1 MSLVR
6 LDWSKFGIQRIIIAR
21 YIIAQCKYPPFSY
34 ITQNRRCLCISNK
47 KDTSHSYIYFFSNLF
62 QYINLDLFPIFDAIK
77 SLSIIGITWS
87 KKSMDLIRFASHNS
101 RWIFIMKRYLK
112 VFEFSHWLVRLIL
125 FSVIIK
131 ITSIFIR
138 SFTIHEYNTFHSTIN
153 HLCIH
158 SWITS

>member
-77 SLSIIGITWS
+77 SLSIIGITWI
-87 KKSMDLIRFASHNS
+87 KNQWIWLPLLSHNS
-101 RWIFIMKRYLK
+101 RSNLLRNGSLEISNFHIDLLDRSIRIYEAIF
-112 VFEFSHWLVRLIL
+112 
-125 FSVIIK
+125 
-131 ITSIFIR
+131 
-138 SFTIHEYNTFHSTIN
+138 SFYN
-153 HLCIH
+153 
-158 SWITS
+158 

>member
-1 MSLVR
+1 MKCLIKHLICTSEVQLSLVR

-77 SLSIIGITWS
+77 SLSIIGITWI
-87 KKSMDLIRFASHNS
+87 KNQWIWLPLLSHNS
-101 RWIFIMKRYLK
+101 RCIFIKKRYLNN
-112 VFEFSHWLVRLIL
+112 FEFLYWFVRSISLVLASMNVIFFIL
-125 FSVIIK
+125 
-131 ITSIFIR
+131 
-138 SFTIHEYNTFHSTIN
+138 
-153 HLCIH
+153 
-158 SWITS
+158 

>member
-1 MSLVR
+1 MSLLFIRTFQPDILIIIGIINWNPILKYLIKHLICTSEVQLSLVR

-101 RWIFIMKRYLK
+101 
-112 VFEFSHWLVRLIL
+112 
-125 FSVIIK
+125 
-131 ITSIFIR
+131 
-138 SFTIHEYNTFHSTIN
+138 
-153 HLCIH
+153 LC
-158 SWITS
+158 T

>member
-6 LDWSKFGIQRIIIAR
+6 VDWSKFGIQRIIIAR

-77 SLSIIGITWS
+77 SLSIIDITRIKNQWIW
-87 KKSMDLIRFASHNS
+87 LPLLSHNS
-101 RWIFIMKRYLK
+101 RCILLRNGSLEISNFHIDLLDRSIRIYEAIFSFYNLTLIIL
-112 VFEFSHWLVRLIL
+112 SLV
-125 FSVIIK
+125 
-131 ITSIFIR
+131 TS
-138 SFTIHEYNTFHSTIN
+138 
-153 HLCIH
+153 
-158 SWITS
+158 